1 MKFLNKTVIL
11 TGICATIGLV
21 GDASADS
28 VEARCDIYP
37 AGEDQ
42 ASAMIACTFSQ
53 YQGNVY
59 IDRSD
64 GVKHELEATGD
75 QPGNFSDAD
84 GRAVYRQ
91 TGLGD
96 QGLIFR
102 FPEESIFVYWD
113 ASSLSALKQ
122 EDAATSP
129 TAPYTTAEYDATTLL
144 SCSLNEPLNSKS
156 CPAGILRGDPGSA
169 SVRIMKLDGEE
180 RVLNFNGDRLSTP
193 HGGDLNWKIQD
204 GDWHI
209 NIDGREFYFV
219 PEAVIFGG

>member
-1 MKFLNKTVIL
+1 MNTLISTLIL
-11 TGICATIGLV
+11 TGICATTGLI

-28 VEARCDIYP
+28 VDARCDIYP

-75 QPGNFSDAD
+75 QPGNFKDAE

-91 TGLGD
+91 AGLGER
-96 QGLIFR
+96 GLIFR

-113 ASSLSALKQ
+113 ASSLSVLKP
-122 EDAATSP
+122 EDAETSP

-144 SCSLNEPLNSKS
+144 SCSLNEPLNGKS
-156 CPAGILRGDPGSA
+156 CPAGILRGDQGSA

-180 RVLNFNGDRLSTP
+180 RVLDFDGDQLSTP
-193 HGGDLNWKIQD
+193 DGGDLNWKIQD
-204 GDWHI
+204 GDWLI
-209 NIDGREFYFV
+209 NIDDREFYFV